1 MMRTI
6 LLGLTG
12 AALAISLNAAV
23 ASDARSGGDI
33 VAAVCHKCH
42 ESGEKG
48 APRIGNLADWGP
60 RMSKG
65 ISSLTGHAVRGFR
78 GMPAHGGELRLT
90 DLEMT
95 RAIIF
100 MIIPKSGA
108 HATLEKSLVVP
119 ELSGKKLY
127 DMRCHEC
134 HATGRNGAPKVGD
147 YRAWGPR
154 IEKGMDALVES
165 AINGHNKMPSRGG
178 FASASDEELRSVV
191 DYMLMSV
198 STSFAEQQVKAAK

>member
-1 MMRTI
+1 MKSI
-6 LLGLTG
+6 WLVLTG
-12 AALAISLNAAV
+12 ATLAVSANAAFAAEPRTGAEV
-23 ASDARSGGDI
+23 VD
-33 VAAVCHKCH
+33 AVCHECH
-42 ESGEKG
+42 ATGEKG
-48 APRIGNLADWGP
+48 APRIGDLADWGP

-65 ISSLTGHAVRGFR
+65 ITTLTSHAVRGFR
-78 GMPAHGGELRLT
+78 GMPAHGGKTTLT

-95 RAIIF
+95 RAIIY

-108 HATLEKSLVVP
+108 HASLDTSLVKA
-119 ELSGKKLY
+119 ELGGKKLY

-154 IEKGMDALVES
+154 IEKGMGALIES

-178 FASASDEELRSVV
+178 LASVSDEELHSVIE
-191 DYMLMSV
+191 YMLTSV
-198 STSFAEQQVKAAK
+198 SIAFAEQQVKARQ

>member
-1 MMRTI
+1 MMRNV
-6 LLGLTG
+6 LLVATG
-12 AALAISLNAAV
+12 AVLAVSLNAAL
-23 ASDARSGGDI
+23 ASEPRTGAEI
-33 VAAVCHKCH
+33 VDAVCHKCH
-42 ESGEKG
+42 VTGENG
-48 APRIGNLADWGP
+48 APRIGNLTDWGP

-65 ISSLTGHAVRGFR
+65 ISTLTGHAVRGFR
-78 GMPAHGGELRLT
+78 GMPAHGGETTLT

-108 HATLEKSLVVP
+108 HASMDRSLVTA

-127 DMRCHEC
+127 NMRCHEC
-134 HATGRNGAPKVGD
+134 HETGKNGAPKAGD

-178 FASASDEELRSVV
+178 LASASDEELRSVI
-191 DYMLMSV
+191 DYMLVKV
-198 STSFAEQQVKAAK
+198 SAEFARQHVKAR

>member
-1 MMRTI
+1 MMRT
-6 LLGLTG
+6 LLLVATG
-12 AALAISLNAAV
+12 AALAVSLNAAL
-23 ASDARSGGDI
+23 ASEPRTGAEI
-33 VAAVCHKCH
+33 VDAVCHKCH
-42 ESGEKG
+42 AAGENG
-48 APRIGNLADWGP
+48 APRIGNLTDWGP

-65 ISSLTGHAVRGFR
+65 ISTLTGHAVRGFR
-78 GMPAHGGELRLT
+78 GMPAHGGETTLT

-108 HATLEKSLVVP
+108 HASMDRSLVTP

-127 DMRCHEC
+127 AMRCHEC
-134 HATGRNGAPKVGD
+134 HETGKNGAPKVGD

-154 IEKGMDALVES
+154 IEKGMEALVES

-178 FASASDEELRSVV
+178 LASASDEELRSVI
-191 DYMLMSV
+191 DYMLINV
-198 STSFAEQQVKAAK
+198 SAEFARQHVKAR